1 MVEDRAE
8 ARTVRKLAAR
18 DDGGAWVVVLAGK
31 VGQNG
36 QILNLF

>member
-8 ARTVRKLAAR
+8 ARTVRKLAAKMLV
-18 DDGGAWVVVLAGK
+18 AWVVILAGK